1 MENQNTGFE
10 EKMNFFKKTNYFLFC
25 EGKDEFLM
33 KKIKG
38 KSEKKKENYLTLNIS
53 FYEIKNK
60 KKKLEK
66 SKDICDFIDDE
77 VKIDLNKIIENN
89 YKYVYQK
96 KDKKQPKYHISLLSF
111 LIDKKQKN
119 FRKFS
124 KKIQSGHIIP
134 NIVSLIEKEIKDNNL
149 KRFEVCLKYLYADE
163 ESISLQCFIPNC
175 LKHFLEKLSELF
187 EKKHRINWND
197 YMVDNKIKLHPEQK
211 YYWGT
216 LNLFKK
222 FKNVDD
228 EEKAKEIS
236 KKIIQKNNKF
246 SEKIFEIDKLYLV
259 LSDPY
264 FKKSKIVRTFNL

>member
-1 MENQNTGFE
+1 MKNQNTEFE
-10 EKMNFFKKTNYFLFC
+10 EKIKFFKKTNYFLFC
-25 EGKDEFLM
+25 GEKDEFLM

-38 KSEKKKENYLTLNIS
+38 KSEEKKENYLTLNIS
-53 FYEIKNK
+53 FYEIEDK
-60 KKKLEK
+60 KKRLKE
-66 SKDICDFIDDE
+66 SNEICNFIDGE

-89 YKYVYQK
+89 YKYVYQR
-96 KDKKQPKYHISLLSF
+96 KDKKQPKYHVSLLSF

-163 ESISLQCFIPNC
+163 ESISLQCFIPDC
-175 LKHFLEKLSELF
+175 LKRFLEKLRELF
-187 EKKHRINWND
+187 EKKHHINWND
-197 YMVDNKIKLHPEQK
+197 YIVDNKIKLHPEQK
-211 YYWGT
+211 YYWGA

-222 FKNVDD
+222 FKNADT
-228 EEKAKEIS
+228 ENAEKIS
-236 KKIIQKNNKF
+236 EKIIQKNKEF
-246 SEKIFEIDKLYLV
+246 SGKIFEIDKLYLV

-264 FKKSKIVRTFNL
+264 FKKSKIVKTFNL